1 MIGRIKGTLVVKEP
15 PMIMVDVNGVGYE
28 IEVPVRVLFELPE
41 LNSEVIIITH
51 MIVREDAQLLCGF
64 NNYQQRDLFRKL
76 LKVSGIGAKSALAV
90 LSTMSTAEFVAMIQS
105 QDVNAIMKV
114 PGVGKKTAQRLILE
128 MRDKLG
134 DVSDG
139 DLSFSTAVSASN
151 LSNMPATAQSEALIA
166 LQSLGFRPQEVNM
179 LIKQVAKDDMSA
191 EEIIRLCLQHKGAS

>member
-15 PMIMVDVNGVGYE
+15 PMIIVDVNGIGYE

-41 LNSEVIIITH
+41 LNSEVTIITH

-64 NNYQQRDLFRKL
+64 NNYQQRELFRKL

-90 LSTMSTAEFVAMIQS
+90 LSTMTTGEFVAMVQS
-105 QDVNAIMKV
+105 KDINAIVKI
-114 PGVGKKTAQRLILE
+114 PGVGKKTAERLILE

-134 DVSDG
+134 DVATG
-139 DLSFSTAVSASN
+139 DLSYAQATASN
-151 LSNMPATAQSEALIA
+151 LNNMPATAQSEALIA
-166 LQSLGFRPQEVNM
+166 LQSLGFKPQEVNM
-179 LIKQVAKDDMSA
+179 LIKKLAKDGMTA